1 VRTRHTHTTHTQD
14 TGDTRESPAIDV
26 CRFLTNE
33 GADVH
38 IYDPKVPHEEIK
50 ELFPKAVTVTD
61 VQEGAK
67 AAHAIV
73 VLTEWDEF
81 KTYDYAQL
89 YAAMYRP
96 AFLFDGRNIL
106 DHAALTQIGFQ
117 VYAVGER
124 GPLEEI

>member
-1 VRTRHTHTTHTQD
+1 MQD

-26 CRFLTNE
+26 CKFLTNE
-33 GADVH
+33 GADIH

-50 ELFPKAVTVTD
+50 EHFPKAVTVTD
-61 VQEGAK
+61 VYEGAK

-81 KTYDYAQL
+81 KTYDYTKL
-89 YAAMYRP
+89 YASMYRP

-106 DHAALTQIGFQ
+106 DHNALTKTGFQ

-124 GPLEEI
+124 GPQEEI

>member
-1 VRTRHTHTTHTQD
+1 M
-14 TGDTRESPAIDV
+14 